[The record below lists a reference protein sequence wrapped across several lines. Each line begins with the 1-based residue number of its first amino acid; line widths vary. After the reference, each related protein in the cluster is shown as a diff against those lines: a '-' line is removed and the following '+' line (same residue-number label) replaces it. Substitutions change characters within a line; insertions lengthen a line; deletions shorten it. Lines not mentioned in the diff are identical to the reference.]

1 MRCLRTVTELREALN
16 ASSASLTTGFVPTMG
31 NLHAG
36 HLSLLERS
44 VGENTHTIASI
55 FVNPTQ
61 FNAEAD
67 FRLYPRT
74 LDDDLKLLEK
84 AGVAYC
90 FHPEPSEMYPDD
102 FSFQVQENCLALPME
117 GKSRPGHFTGM
128 LTVVLKLLN
137 LTRPTRAYFGEKDY
151 QQATL
156 VRAMARAFFL
166 VTDIIVCPT
175 IREASGLPFSSR
187 NRRLNEEQR
196 HTADTFARIFHAGRP
211 LEETRDALEAAGIAV
226 DYLEEQAGRRFV
238 AVKIGDIRLIDNTE
252 SRSTNRQQPSEEA
265 LKIF

>member
-1 MRCLRTVTELREALN
+1 MRCLRTVSELREALRTR
-16 ASSASLTTGFVPTMG
+16 SASLTTGFVPTMG

-44 VGENTHTIASI
+44 VAENTRTIASI

-74 LDDDLKLLEK
+74 LDDDLALLEK

-90 FHPEPSEMYPDD
+90 FHPDPSEMYPDD
-102 FSFQVQENCLALPME
+102 FSFQVQENRLALPME
-117 GKSRPGHFTGM
+117 GNSRPGHFTGM

-151 QQATL
+151 QQASL
-156 VRAMARAFFL
+156 VSAMVKAFFL
-166 VTDIIVCPT
+166 ETDIIVCPT

-187 NRRLNEEQR
+187 NRRLNAEQR
-196 HTADTFARIFHAGRP
+196 QTADTFARIFHAGSP
-211 LEETRDALEAAGIAV
+211 LEATRNALEAAGIAV
-226 DYLEEQAGRRFV
+226 DYLEEHAGRRFV

-252 SRSTNRQQPSEEA
+252 TLNANREPSS
-265 LKIF
+265 